1 MAFCSQRFPA
11 RVQSHTEN
19 SIGVPLTP
27 SICGSQWESNLETE
41 CEQRKWIMRLSFVR
55 FPWDIFFFFLRR
67 LISEKTVQPYNVDYD
82 NQSAS
87 GTLPANGSPS
97 SRPSSYLSARGSS
110 PGDDRPTLRISYIED
125 EENTINT
132 EDLPIGDIRTYDTT
146 RLETISLDSND
157 SQHQSDT
164 RKWCFSHHSTWLNT
178 CIACAN
184 RRVFVYEVKYKPT
197 TLWFFQCTNH

>member
-1 MAFCSQRFPA
+1 MWKQLGNWLWTA
-11 RVQSHTEN
+11 RVNNET
-19 SIGVPLTP
+19 V
-27 SICGSQWESNLETE
+27 ICQISMGY
-41 CEQRKWIMRLSFVR
+41 I
-55 FPWDIFFFFLRR
+55 PFFFLRR

-110 PGDDRPTLRISYIED
+110 PGDERPTLRISYIED

-146 RLETISLDSND
+146 RLDTISLDSND
-157 SQHQSDT
+157 SQHQSYT
-164 RKWCFSHHSTWLNT
+164 RKWCHCTTKPYIT
-178 CIACAN
+178 CVQHVQTEECSCMKSEWCNLRLTVLQRAN
-184 RRVFVYEVKYKPT
+184 HCGEYGALIWIFKDQFE
-197 TLWFFQCTNH
+197 

>member
-1 MAFCSQRFPA
+1 
-11 RVQSHTEN
+11 
-19 SIGVPLTP
+19 
-27 SICGSQWESNLETE
+27 
-41 CEQRKWIMRLSFVR
+41 MRLSFVR
-55 FPWDIFFFFLRR
+55 FQWDIFHFFSSRR

-87 GTLPANGSPS
+87 GTLPVNGSPS

-132 EDLPIGDIRTYDTT
+132 EDLPIGDIRTYDMT

-164 RKWCFSHHSTWLNT
+164 RKWCFSHLSTWLNT

-197 TLWFFQCTNH
+197 ILWFFQCTNHLVESAMLIWIYRSVVSNISHHPLSNSLASHSQIH